1 MSEEKLVLESGVK
14 HMPVVDENGVDTGR
28 CVIFN
33 PADAGFAEDLYG
45 LVSKIS
51 DIHEKAVKKQNA
63 TTDPAMRF
71 DINRAE
77 DAEMRAAV
85 DALFGDGF
93 CADVFRT
100 RLFAMAGGLTV
111 AENFLYAL
119 IDKMDASI
127 TENMAKRDSK
137 IRKYI
142 DKYKKYAK
150 K

>member
-33 PADAGFAEDLYG
+33 PSDAGFAEDLYG

-51 DIHEKAVKKQNA
+51 GIHEKAVKKQNA
-63 TTDPAMRF
+63 ATDPAMRF

-127 TENMAKRDSK
+127 NENMAKRDSK
-137 IRKYI
+137 IRKYT